1 MEKNLPMAFNLPSIP
16 NSNCQTGESLPAMV
30 EPPLAPLPATVAPV
44 ALPDSPSPVDSS
56 PIEASPVN
64 PSPID
69 ASPVDIAETHLR
81 LAQRVALP
89 DDVPQLQPEDA
100 APADGPVRFNAVTFN
115 AVAVIT
121 PDEAA
126 SLSLTSAQRTAIM
139 KLTSGCTRVDAAA
152 AAGVTRLTLYR
163 WLKHDP
169 AFQCAY
175 NAWQKDLITTAQG
188 QLLAATRD
196 AMATVLNA
204 IRKGDAGLAWKLL
217 ESQGLTTA
225 AKAGPTDIHELER
238 REALEKRKREIEE
251 RKERHAVKM
260 DDMFT
265 LDGM

>member
-1 MEKNLPMAFNLPSIP
+1 MENKSPMASIP
-16 NSNCQTGESLPAMV
+16 PSKLNSNNQTDTSPATA
-30 EPPLAPLPATVAPV
+30 PSLAPPTLVPPPAAVASAPLR
-44 ALPDSPSPVDSS
+44 ANPG
-56 PIEASPVN
+56 PVN
-64 PSPID
+64 
-69 ASPVDIAETHLR
+69 VAETRLR
-81 LAQRVALP
+81 IAQRVALP
-89 DDVPQLQPEDA
+89 TDVPNLERDDSLCVGVGVDVDA
-100 APADGPVRFNAVTFN
+100 PVTFA

-126 SLSLTSAQRTAIM
+126 SLSLTTAQRTAIM
-139 KLTSGCTRVDAAA
+139 KLTSGHTRVDAAT

-196 AMATVLNA
+196 AMGTVINA
-204 IRKGDAGLAWKLL
+204 IRKGDARLAWKLL

-225 AKAGPTDIHELER
+225 PKAGPTDIHELER
-238 REALEKRKREIEE
+238 RELLDKRKRELDE
-251 RKERHAVKM
+251 RKERSAVSM

-265 LDGM
+265 LDGI

>member
-1 MEKNLPMAFNLPSIP
+1 MDAP
-16 NSNCQTGESLPAMV
+16 QTDAR
-30 EPPLAPLPATVAPV
+30 
-44 ALPDSPSPVDSS
+44 
-56 PIEASPVN
+56 PIDASPVN

-69 ASPVDIAETHLR
+69 ASPVNIADTHLR

-89 DDVPQLQPEDA
+89 DDVPQLQPEA
-100 APADGPVRFNAVTFN
+100 ASPADGPVNFNAVTFN

-225 AKAGPTDIHELER
+225 AKAGPTDIYELGR

-251 RKERHAVKM
+251 RKERHSVKM